1 MDDAAFMRRA
11 MDLAVRGRG
20 RVEPNPMVGCVLV
33 RDGKII
39 GEGAHE
45 YFGGPHAEPN
55 ALATCANAAGVT
67 AFVTLEPC
75 CVYPGKKTPACVSA
89 LITAKVARVVAACG
103 DPNPA
108 VSGQGLEQLRTA
120 GILVE
125 ENVLADEARQLNAA
139 FFKQMRFARP
149 YVTLK
154 WAQTADGK
162 VAGPGGKRI
171 AISNSTSL
179 RAIHQFRSR
188 CDAIV
193 VGIGTVLADD
203 PMLTPRVPN
212 PPRIPVRI
220 VLDSN
225 LRIGLD
231 RQLIT
236 TAAKAPVLI
245 CCTSAS
251 HAQCAEKVARLHVMG
266 VEVIALADDGH
277 SQVSLN
283 ALLDELGS
291 RAMTHIIVEPGPRLA
306 SSFLTENLADRVWIT
321 RSPKVVEVEDAPCAP
336 KIDYPATG
344 RIQLDGDELT
354 EYVNSQST
362 AFFCLRPS
370 ADFKPAQE

>member
-11 MDLAVRGRG
+11 MELAVRGRG

-55 ALATCANAAGVT
+55 ALATCSNPAGAT
-67 AFVTLEPC
+67 AFVSLEPC
-75 CVYPGKKTPACVSA
+75 CAYPGKKTPACASA
-89 LITAKVARVVAACG
+89 LIAARISRVVSACR

-108 VSGQGLEQLRTA
+108 VSGKGLQQLRDA
-120 GILVE
+120 GIAVE
-125 ENVLADEARQLNAA
+125 ENLLADEAQQLNAA
-139 FFKQMRFARP
+139 FFKQTQFARP

-162 VAGPGGKRI
+162 IAGPGGQRI
-171 AISNSTSL
+171 FISNSTSL

-212 PPRIPVRI
+212 PPRIPVRV

-231 RQLIT
+231 RQLIG
-236 TAAKAPVLI
+236 TAAEAPVLI
-245 CCTSAS
+245 CCTSAI
-251 HAQCAEKVARLHVMG
+251 HAQCEEKIARLHVLG
-266 VEVIALADDGH
+266 VEVIALPDDGH
-277 SQVSLN
+277 RQLSLN
-283 ALLDELGS
+283 ALLDELGR
-291 RAMTHIIVEPGPRLA
+291 RAMTHIFVEPGPRLA

-321 RSPKVVEVEDAPCAP
+321 RSPKVVEVENAPCAP

-354 EYVNSQST
+354 EYLNSKSSV
-362 AFFCLRPS
+362 FFCLQPS
-370 ADFKPAQE
+370 ADFKLAQE